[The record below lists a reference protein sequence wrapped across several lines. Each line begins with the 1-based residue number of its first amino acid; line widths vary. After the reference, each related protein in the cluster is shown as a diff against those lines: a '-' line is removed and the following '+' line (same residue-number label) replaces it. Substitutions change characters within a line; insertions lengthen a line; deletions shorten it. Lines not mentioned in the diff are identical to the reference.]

1 MDTSAG
7 IGRMT
12 LARLHALHSHFKAG
26 WEPDA
31 TGARSPHVTA
41 VPDRL
46 FIVQCSK
53 GLIVSV
59 QKKS

>member
-1 MDTSAG
+1 MDTGAG

-12 LARLHALHSHFKAG
+12 LARLHAFHSHFKAG
-26 WEPDA
+26 WKPEA
-31 TGARSPHVTA
+31 TGARSPHVTE
-41 VPDRL
+41 VRDQL
-46 FIVQCSK
+46 FIVRCSK